1 VVTRGY
7 SAVGHMRQAV
17 AQVPALFCSPYARL
31 ITAAEIALDE
41 AVAAGR
47 VLSVLTHKAMES

>member
-1 VVTRGY
+1 MRY
-7 SAVGHMRQAV
+7 MRQAV
-17 AQVPALFCSPYARL
+17 AQALALFCSPYARL